1 MILDAPYPTDPRV
14 TNEAKALI
22 SSGHE
27 VYLFCLSFK
36 NKFITNEI
44 IEGINVIRFHC
55 DWFTYKLSALAYT
68 FPFYKW
74 IMSKK
79 IKEFINNYK
88 IEDRKSVV

>member
-1 MILDAPYPTDPRV
+1 MKIGMILDAPYPTDPRV

-44 IEGINVIRFHC
+44 I
-55 DWFTYKLSALAYT
+55 
-68 FPFYKW
+68 
-74 IMSKK
+74 
-79 IKEFINNYK
+79 
-88 IEDRKSVV
+88 